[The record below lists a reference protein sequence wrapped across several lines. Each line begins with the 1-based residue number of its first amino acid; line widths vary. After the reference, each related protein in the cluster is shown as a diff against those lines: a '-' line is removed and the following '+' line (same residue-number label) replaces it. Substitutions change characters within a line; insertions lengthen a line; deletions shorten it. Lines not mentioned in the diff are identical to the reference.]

1 MMRTWNVSITA
12 QDDGGWM
19 VVCSPEA
26 FGGGGLIGRPFGEAA
41 DLKGFLLAVRVREE
55 EVTKALQA
63 IADAGRVQV
72 LYGSSTGLSLN
83 TGQLWD
89 QNTTGVP
96 DAAEAGDGFGRLY

>member
-1 MMRTWNVSITA
+1 
-12 QDDGGWM
+12 M

-63 IADAGRVQV
+63 IADAGR
-72 LYGSSTGLSLN
+72 
-83 TGQLWD
+83 
-89 QNTTGVP
+89 
-96 DAAEAGDGFGRLY
+96 GRKPHIIRNIEISDDEITRYELGPV

>member
-63 IADAGRVQV
+63 IADAGR
-72 LYGSSTGLSLN
+72 
-83 TGQLWD
+83 
-89 QNTTGVP
+89 
-96 DAAEAGDGFGRLY
+96 GRKPHIIRNIEISDDEITRYELGPV